1 MEKNEIVRLVKERSG
16 TDARKCM
23 KCGKCSGRCPAYH
36 DMDIKPHQFVSYIE
50 KGEIDK
56 LMQSKSLYTCLSCF
70 ACVERCP
77 RGVAPANV
85 IEAVRQ
91 EVIRQ
96 QGGNKIMAETVPS
109 MIDETI
115 PQQLLVSMVRKL
127 NNKLRNIENAKD
139 WCICVLVRF

>member
-1 MEKNEIVRLVKERSG
+1 MEKKELVEIIKERSG

-36 DMDIKPHQFVSYIE
+36 DMDVKPHQFVSYIE

-56 LMQSKSLYTCLSCF
+56 LMASKSLYTCLSCF

-91 EVIRQ
+91 EVIRK
-96 QGGNKIMAETVPS
+96 QGGNTIMAENVPE
-109 MIDETI
+109 MIDESI
-115 PQQLLVSMVRKL
+115 PQQLLVSMFRKL
-127 NNKLRNIENAKD
+127 NKR
-139 WCICVLVRF
+139 

>member
-1 MEKNEIVRLVKERSG
+1 MEKKELVNIIKERSG

-36 DMDIKPHQFVSYIE
+36 DMDVKPHQFVSYIE

-91 EVIRQ
+91 EVIRA

-115 PQQLLVSMVRKL
+115 PQQLLVSMFRKL
-127 NNKLRNIENAKD
+127 NK
-139 WCICVLVRF
+139 

>member
-1 MEKNEIVRLVKERSG
+1 MDKLEQVRLIKERSG

-23 KCGKCSGRCPAYH
+23 KCGKCSGRCPAYNE
-36 DMDIKPHQFVSYIE
+36 MDIKPHQFVSYIE

-56 LMQSKSLYTCLSCF
+56 LLQSKSLFTCLSCF

-96 QGGNKIMAETVPS
+96 QGENRVNAEKVPEI
-109 MIDETI
+109 IDETI
-115 PQQLLVSMVRKL
+115 PQQLLVSMFRKL
-127 NNKLRNIENAKD
+127 NK
-139 WCICVLVRF
+139 

>member
-1 MEKNEIVRLVKERSG
+1 MDKLEQVRLIKERSG

-23 KCGKCSGRCPAYH
+23 KCGKCSGRCPAYNE
-36 DMDIKPHQFVSYIE
+36 MDIKPHQFVSYIE

-56 LMQSKSLYTCLSCF
+56 LLQSKSLFTCLSCF

-96 QGGNKIMAETVPS
+96 QGENKIAAEKIPE

-115 PQQLLVSMVRKL
+115 PQQLLVSMFRKL
-127 NNKLRNIENAKD
+127 NK
-139 WCICVLVRF
+139 

>member
-56 LMQSKSLYTCLSCF
+56 LLKSKSLYTCLSCF

-91 EVIRQ
+91 EVIRE

-115 PQQLLVSMVRKL
+115 PQQLLVSMFRKL
-127 NNKLRNIENAKD
+127 NK
-139 WCICVLVRF
+139 

>member
-1 MEKNEIVRLVKERSG
+1 MDKKEIVKLVSERSG

-23 KCGKCSGRCPAYH
+23 KCGKCSGRCPAYN

-50 KGEIDK
+50 RGEIDK
-56 LMQSKSLYTCLSCF
+56 LLESKSIYTCLSCF

-91 EVIRQ
+91 EVIRA
-96 QGGNKIMAETVPS
+96 QGGNKVMAETIPEQV
-109 MIDETI
+109 DEAI
-115 PQQLLVSMVRKL
+115 PQQLLVSMFRKL
-127 NNKLRNIENAKD
+127 NK
-139 WCICVLVRF
+139 

>member
-1 MEKNEIVRLVKERSG
+1 MEKKELVKIIKERSG

-91 EVIRQ
+91 EVVRA

-115 PQQLLVSMVRKL
+115 PQQLLVSMFRKL
-127 NNKLRNIENAKD
+127 NK
-139 WCICVLVRF
+139 

>member
-1 MEKNEIVRLVKERSG
+1 MEKKELVEIIKERSG

-36 DMDIKPHQFVSYIE
+36 DMDVKPHQFVSYIE

-91 EVIRQ
+91 EVIRA

-115 PQQLLVSMVRKL
+115 PQQLLVSMFRKL
-127 NNKLRNIENAKD
+127 NK
-139 WCICVLVRF
+139 

>member
-1 MEKNEIVRLVKERSG
+1 MEKKELVAIIKERSG

-23 KCGKCSGRCPAYH
+23 KCGKCSGRCPAYQ

-91 EVIRQ
+91 EVVRA
-96 QGGNKIMAETVPS
+96 QGGNQVKAETIPA
-109 MIDETI
+109 MIDEAI
-115 PQQLLVSMVRKL
+115 PQQLLVSMFRKL
-127 NNKLRNIENAKD
+127 NK
-139 WCICVLVRF
+139 

>member
-1 MEKNEIVRLVKERSG
+1 MEKLEQVNLIKERSG
-16 TDARKCM
+16 TDVRKCM
-23 KCGKCSGRCPAYH
+23 KCGKCSGRCPAYA
-36 DMDIKPHQFVSYIE
+36 DMDVKPHQFVTYIE

-56 LMQSKSLYTCLSCF
+56 LLNSKSLYTCLSCF

-96 QGGNKIMAETVPS
+96 QGGNKVAPETVPE

-115 PQQLLVSMVRKL
+115 PQQLLVSMFRKL
-127 NNKLRNIENAKD
+127 NK
-139 WCICVLVRF
+139 

>member
-1 MEKNEIVRLVKERSG
+1 MDKLEQVKLIKERSG

-23 KCGKCSGRCPAYH
+23 KCGKCSGRCPAYN
-36 DMDIKPHQFVSYIE
+36 DMDVKPHQFVSYIE
-50 KGEIDK
+50 KGDIDK
-56 LMQSKSLYTCLSCF
+56 LLQSKSLYTCLSCF

-96 QGGNKIMAETVPS
+96 QGENKVAAEKIPE

-115 PQQLLVSMVRKL
+115 PQQLLVSMFRKL
-127 NNKLRNIENAKD
+127 NK
-139 WCICVLVRF
+139 

>member
-1 MEKNEIVRLVKERSG
+1 MNKLEQVKLVKERSG

-23 KCGKCSGRCPAYH
+23 KCGKCSGRCPAYNE
-36 DMDIKPHQFVSYIE
+36 MDVKPHQFVSYIE
-50 KGEIDK
+50 KGDIDK
-56 LMQSKSLYTCLSCF
+56 LLNSKSLYTCLSCF

-91 EVIRQ
+91 EVIRA
-96 QGGNKIMAETVPS
+96 QGENKIQAEKVPE

-115 PQQLLVSMVRKL
+115 PQQLLVSMFRKL
-127 NNKLRNIENAKD
+127 NK
-139 WCICVLVRF
+139 

>member
-56 LMQSKSLYTCLSCF
+56 LMKSKSLYTCLSCF

-91 EVIRQ
+91 EVIRE

-115 PQQLLVSMVRKL
+115 PQQLLVSMFRKL
-127 NNKLRNIENAKD
+127 NK
-139 WCICVLVRF
+139 

>member
-1 MEKNEIVRLVKERSG
+1 MEKKEQVRLIKERSG

-36 DMDIKPHQFVSYIE
+36 DMDVKPHQFVSYIE

-56 LMQSKSLYTCLSCF
+56 LLNSKSIYTCLSCF

-96 QGGNKIMAETVPS
+96 QGGNKVIAENIPEK
-109 MIDETI
+109 IDESI
-115 PQQLLVSMVRKL
+115 PQQLLVSMFRKL
-127 NNKLRNIENAKD
+127 NK
-139 WCICVLVRF
+139 

>member
-1 MEKNEIVRLVKERSG
+1 MDKLEQVKLIKERSG

-23 KCGKCSGRCPAYH
+23 KCGKCSGRCPAYNE
-36 DMDIKPHQFVSYIE
+36 MDIKPHQFVSYIE
-50 KGEIDK
+50 KGEVDK
-56 LMQSKSLYTCLSCF
+56 LLQSKSLYTCLSCF

-96 QGGNKIMAETVPS
+96 QGENKIAAEKIPE

-115 PQQLLVSMVRKL
+115 PQQLLVSMFRKL
-127 NNKLRNIENAKD
+127 NK
-139 WCICVLVRF
+139 